1 MNGSMI
7 ITEDELKNLLVEN
20 LTNILLNHTVGDFKD
35 NIDYLH
41 YTGKYHSRL
50 EKRYIRNQL
59 IAYLLKDYWGKIKFD
74 NLSKNNREII
84 KSKMYKLY
92 KFYKEK

>member
-1 MNGSMI
+1 MNGS

-41 YTGKYHSRL
+41 YTGRHHSRL
-50 EKRYIRNQL
+50 EKKIHTL

-74 NLSKNNREII
+74 NPSKNNREII

>member
-1 MNGSMI
+1 M
-7 ITEDELKNLLVEN
+7 
-20 LTNILLNHTVGDFKD
+20 
-35 NIDYLH
+35 
-41 YTGKYHSRL
+41 
-50 EKRYIRNQL
+50 RNQL

-92 KFYKEK
+92 KFYKKINKKRGLISSLYFYKNKKEKWDSDRPPF

>member
-20 LTNILLNHTVGDFKD
+20 LTNILLNHTVGDFKN

-41 YTGKYHSRL
+41 YTGRHHFRL
-50 EKRYIRNQL
+50 EKRYIR
-59 IAYLLKDYWGKIKFD
+59 
-74 NLSKNNREII
+74 
-84 KSKMYKLY
+84 
-92 KFYKEK
+92 